1 MTQERGIPGHSRRKH
16 EVSRVEGFSDAVFGF
31 ALTLLV
37 VSLEVP
43 TSFAQLI
50 QTMQGFLAFGI
61 CFALIVW
68 IWYEHY
74 TFFRRFGL
82 TDART
87 VFLNAVLLFVVLFYV
102 YPLKFVFTGLVRALT
117 GWGPAI
123 DLGLTP
129 GDGRTLMVAY
139 SLGFVVVF
147 GALGSLYL
155 HAWKMRGELGLDP
168 LETFDAKAGLIRH
181 LWTAAV
187 GVVSI
192 GLALVLPPRGTQWA
206 GWIYGLLGPLHG
218 IVGARLARQ
227 RRALERES
235 SVAASGPRAGG

>member
-1 MTQERGIPGHSRRKH
+1 MAREHNTPGDSQRKH
-16 EVSRVEGFSDAVFGF
+16 GVSRIEGFSDAVFGF

-43 TSFAQLI
+43 TSFAQLVE
-50 QTMQGFLAFGI
+50 TMQGFLAFAI

-74 TFFRRFGL
+74 TFFRRFGMS
-82 TDART
+82 DGRT
-87 VFLNAVLLFVVLFYV
+87 IVLNAILLFVVLFYV

-123 DLGLTP
+123 ELGLTP
-129 GDGRTLMVAY
+129 GDGRALMVTY

-147 GALGSLYL
+147 GALGLLYL
-155 HAWKMRGELGLDP
+155 HAWRIRGELGLDE
-168 LETFDAKAGLIRH
+168 LEAFDARSGLIRH

-187 GVVSI
+187 GLVSI
-192 GLALVLPPRGTQWA
+192 GLALILPPRGTQWA
-206 GWIYGLLGPLHG
+206 GWIYGLLGPLQG

-227 RRALERES
+227 RARLERQL
-235 SVAASGPRAGG
+235 ADASGKRRPAG